1 MGVPRQGEIDPEI
14 ASAIKAVGIRAE
26 QDVCRIRHHEMFDSP
41 QVTAN
46 QSPPVC
52 SHSLMRLKID
62 SDQTKAFAVRL
73 DKRACLAKD
82 DNAFAR
88 EESGDGILSVCPE
101 FVVTK
106 TADNP
111 ERRLKAGQR
120 LDYRLLR
127 VRVPG

>member
-26 QDVCRIRHHEMFDSP
+26 QDVCRTRHHEMFDSP

-46 QSPPVC
+46 QSPPEC

-88 EESGDGILSVCPE
+88 EESGDGILSVCPQL
-101 FVVTK
+101 VDTK
-106 TADNP
+106 TAANP
-111 ERRLKAGQR
+111 EASLQTGHRHS
-120 LDYRLLR
+120 YNLL
-127 VRVPG
+127 